1 MLGLRLSA
9 LSNGVFRI
17 TTMDVTELVS
27 FWAHQYEHEEMTRQE
42 TEDALMDLAYE
53 DLMDGLDTPSGY

>member
-1 MLGLRLSA
+1 
-9 LSNGVFRI
+9 
-17 TTMDVTELVS
+17 MDVTQLVS